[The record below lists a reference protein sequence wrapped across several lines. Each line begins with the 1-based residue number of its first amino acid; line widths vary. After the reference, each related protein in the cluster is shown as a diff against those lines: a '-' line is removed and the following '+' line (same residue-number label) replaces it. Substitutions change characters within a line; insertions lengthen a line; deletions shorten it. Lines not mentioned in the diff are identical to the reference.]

1 MDVDLK
7 ELFKDLYLSR
17 YMALVSITLALYDW
31 ILVADEEVLL
41 LGTMRIAKG
50 KVLYYCGRFA
60 TLIGLLLAVAHIINF
75 RPPLNDRVT
84 VSAIGRATRDH
95 RLITF
100 SCIGFL
106 WMSSLLQVTSIFT
119 SYWLLTLRLLALYK
133 SHRVVVWLLY
143 FALFAT
149 YITSA
154 GLLIQTLR
162 VITTTGAYV
171 PLIHLCVPFDH
182 PASLQGVFEV
192 PLVFEVLIFGLMIW
206 RAWGTYREGKDSGA
220 KTAPL
225 LKIMY
230 RDGVFYFCV
239 MVAVRVWNIY
249 IFASRP
255 LQEMYIGLYIMWA
268 LITVLSCRIY
278 LNIVR
283 EARRNNMPG
292 IQQTATSWT
301 PHVPTHPP
309 SQGYKKDPGRNAV
322 FHGDTYQNGEETH
335 LDSYSMQ
342 DRTLV
347 WSQKDVVL
355 DIRR

>member
-75 RPPLNDRVT
+75 RPPLNDR
-84 VSAIGRATRDH
+84 
-95 RLITF
+95 L
-100 SCIGFL
+100 CIGFL

-192 PLVFEVLIFGLMIW
+192 PLVFEVLLFGLMIW